1 MRPVTVMTI
10 FGTRPEAIK
19 MAPLALELSRRPGL
33 NALCCV
39 TAQHREML
47 DSVLNIFR
55 LKPDYDLNIMEPRQT
70 LSTITS
76 KCLTGMD
83 GVLEQA
89 KPDLVLV
96 HGDTSTTF
104 AGALAAFYHKVPVGH
119 VEAGLRTYD
128 KWSPYPEEM
137 NRKMVGAIADL
148 HFCPTVANRENL
160 ARENITQGVFLTG
173 NTVIDALQT
182 TVRHDLAGPEEAYYW
197 YEGSSAWNAL
207 PADERS
213 HDLAQHIPTYET
225 VLDLDPDSITETGY
239 ELRGPYPCVYVAFQG
254 EDSASVERYWI
265 STDNGLLVSAER
277 EINGELVYR
286 MTAYGQVQIPC
297 PATASFALPDGQV
310 LHMV

>member
-1 MRPVTVMTI
+1 MDSKNRLAIAIAITCLIVVAI
-10 FGTRPEAIK
+10 FASFGRSLFFVHIPSITLSDASSEEPPASGSSGPEAADQYWQVDVTPETVQSIV
-19 MAPLALELSRRPGL
+19 ATLIRPDSYYRELTVETLWSGGSFSSSVQYWQDRAWSHTRQDLAS
-33 NALCCV
+33 
-39 TAQHREML
+39 
-47 DSVLNIFR
+47 
-55 LKPDYDLNIMEPRQT
+55 
-70 LSTITS
+70 
-76 KCLTGMD
+76 
-83 GVLEQA
+83 
-89 KPDLVLV
+89 
-96 HGDTSTTF
+96 
-104 AGALAAFYHKVPVGH
+104 GA
-119 VEAGLRTYD
+119 
-128 KWSPYPEEM
+128 
-137 NRKMVGAIADL
+137 
-148 HFCPTVANRENL
+148 
-160 ARENITQGVFLTG
+160 
-173 NTVIDALQT
+173 
-182 TVRHDLAGPEEAYYW
+182 VRHDLAGPEEAYYW

-213 HDLAQHIPTYET
+213 HELAQHIPTYET

>member
-1 MRPVTVMTI
+1 MTW
-10 FGTRPEAIK
+10 PA
-19 MAPLALELSRRPGL
+19 RR
-33 NALCCV
+33 
-39 TAQHREML
+39 
-47 DSVLNIFR
+47 
-55 LKPDYDLNIMEPRQT
+55 KPT
-70 LSTITS
+70 
-76 KCLTGMD
+76 TGM
-83 GVLEQA
+83 
-89 KPDLVLV
+89 
-96 HGDTSTTF
+96 
-104 AGALAAFYHKVPVGH
+104 
-119 VEAGLRTYD
+119 R
-128 KWSPYPEEM
+128 
-137 NRKMVGAIADL
+137 
-148 HFCPTVANRENL
+148 
-160 ARENITQGVFLTG
+160 
-173 NTVIDALQT
+173 
-182 TVRHDLAGPEEAYYW
+182 
-197 YEGSSAWNAL
+197 GSSAWNAL